1 MNTLLILLH
10 CFGLSA
16 GRIGGKAAVDSE
28 EVDALFPKAV
38 YDDFLRHRFLWQTKQ
53 QKEHIC

>member
-1 MNTLLILLH
+1 MNTLLILQR

-16 GRIGGKAAVDSE
+16 GRIGGKPAVSSE
-28 EVDALFPKAV
+28 EVVALFPKAV
-38 YDDFLRHRFLWQTKQ
+38 YDDFLKHVFLWQTKQ